1 MVLRLGDVGYNF
13 YFIIS
18 GSVLVE
24 IENINEK
31 TGKLV
36 KLILKAAASSFG
48 DVAGDP
54 SSPVAEKGHH
64 SPPRRLK
71 IPDSS

>member
-1 MVLRLGDVGYNF
+1 MVLRQGDVGYNF
-13 YFIIS
+13 YFSIS

-24 IENINEK
+24 IENINE

-36 KLILKAAASSFG
+36 KLIAGELKAAALSFG

-64 SPPRRLK
+64 SPP
-71 IPDSS
+71 